1 MSLTAHFFVVFFIL
15 RQPRLNA
22 QCYWFLTYITKLL
35 QSSQINKKFDNEVV
49 EKNKD

>member
-1 MSLTAHFFVVFFIL
+1 MLLVSWLNDKLTGLV
-15 RQPRLNA
+15 
-22 QCYWFLTYITKLL
+22 LTIITKLL